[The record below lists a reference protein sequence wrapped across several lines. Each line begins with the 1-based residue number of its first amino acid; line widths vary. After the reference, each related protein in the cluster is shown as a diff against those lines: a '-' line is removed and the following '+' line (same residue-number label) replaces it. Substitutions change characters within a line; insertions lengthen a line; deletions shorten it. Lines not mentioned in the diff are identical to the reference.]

1 MTAQM
6 IVRIDPKKREQLTRL
21 SRAEGKATSELVR
34 ELIDNFIREHDIGGY
49 IDDLWQRTGDIM
61 TKKGRSEKDIAR
73 VIKES
78 RKGMRA
84 SHR

>member
-1 MTAQM
+1 MTTQM

-49 IDDLWQRTGDIM
+49 IDDLWQRTGSIM
-61 TKKGRSEKDIAR
+61 TKKGRSVKDIAR
-73 VIKES
+73 MIKES
-78 RKGMRA
+78 RKAIGA
-84 SHR
+84 SRR